1 MVSIGAQHLG
11 PYKALTF
18 TGIPVSQLSSPLKF
32 ESRLKIL
39 FLIYSKASMGLSEST
54 SFPDGNFVEDQLLG
68 GSICLSPLY

>member
-1 MVSIGAQHLG
+1 MASIGAQHLG

-18 TGIPVSQLSSPLKF
+18 TGIPVSQLKPLKF

-39 FLIYSKASMGLSEST
+39 FLISSKASMGLSEST